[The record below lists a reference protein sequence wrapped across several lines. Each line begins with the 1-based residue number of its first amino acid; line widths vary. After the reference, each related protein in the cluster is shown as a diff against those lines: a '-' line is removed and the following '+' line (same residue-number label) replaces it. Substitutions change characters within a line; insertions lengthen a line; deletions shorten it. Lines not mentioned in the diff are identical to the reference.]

1 MKNKLTATFKT
12 NGSRSMIF
20 IVNGPDE
27 LLGEYE
33 AHQESIINPKTGKH
47 SLVIDD
53 ESNLPLF
60 FIPNREIWTNDA
72 GESIEVP
79 IDPKEYVGIEFGLTF
94 LEATEID
101 GRQLNSR
108 YVLEQSVDA
117 QSIRAK
123 NAREVALK
131 SGFKRGTGAST
142 AKPTANAGDAS
153 KANIEPVKAKPIGR
167 GRTRTTTTK

>member
-12 NGSRSMIF
+12 NGTRSMIF

-53 ESNLPLF
+53 ETNLPLF
-60 FIPNREIWTNDA
+60 FIPNKEIWTNDA
-72 GESIEVP
+72 GEPIEVP
-79 IDPKEYVGIEFGLTF
+79 IDPKEYVGIEFGLTY
-94 LEATEID
+94 LEPTEIN
-101 GRQLNSR
+101 GRQLNGR

-123 NAREVALK
+123 NAREIALK
-131 SGFKRGTGAST
+131 AGFKRGTGAPT
-142 AKPTANAGDAS
+142 AKPNSTEDAS
-153 KANIEPVKAKPIGR
+153 KADIESPAKAKPIGR
-167 GRTRTTTTK
+167 GRTRSK